1 MAAPYTWLDDARTT
15 AASPR
20 SIGGP
25 TLVLANGSKFG
36 APSPSAPLQV
46 AIRRS
51 NALVVVLL
59 ATARSGSSLTI
70 SGPAPGYSD
79 AAVQAGDDVLVGP
92 TAADMAAI
100 WAAIDGKQGSL
111 TLTTTGSSG
120 AATLVGSTLNIPQY
134 SGGGGSGTVTSVSVA
149 TANGFAG
156 SVATPTTTP
165 AITLS
170 TNVTGLLKGDGTG
183 VSAATP
189 GTDYLT
195 GNQAITL
202 GGDLSGSGATS
213 ITATIASNAVTTAK
227 VNNNAVT
234 YAKMQTAASAGIIG
248 ASTAGNYGHVTIGAG
263 LSLSGGVLSS
273 TISGTVTSVG
283 LTVPTGLSVSGS
295 PVTGSGTLA
304 VTLGV
309 SGLLKGS
316 AGAIVA
322 AAAGTDYVSPS
333 GLTSALASYVTLT
346 GAQTLYDKSTQS
358 SGSGDQLK
366 FNNTLGVQA
375 SGVDADGNEG
385 AYDLSFLLAAGVDL
399 IAGAS
404 ASQTARWPGKIA
416 EILIKA
422 NVNGA
427 SGGFTLKI
435 VKNGSTIA
443 TQAVAA
449 SNTSV
454 VTIASGSISD
464 LAIAK
469 SDVFAA
475 TCESSPAPGTGVQ
488 SVEVYIKHARRNR

>member
-20 SIGGP
+20 SSGGA
-25 TLVLANGSKFG
+25 TLVLADGTKFG
-36 APSPSAPLQV
+36 APSPSAPIQV

-51 NALVVVLL
+51 DALVVVLL

-149 TANGFAG
+149 TANGFGG
-156 SVATPTTTP
+156 SVANATTTP
-165 AITLS
+165 AITI
-170 TNVTGLLKGDGTG
+170 TTGVTGLLKGDGTG
-183 VSAATP
+183 VSAAVA

-195 GNQAITL
+195 GNQTVTL
-202 GGDLSGSGATS
+202 GGDLSGSGTTS

-227 VNNNAVT
+227 VNNNAIT
-234 YAKMQTAASAGIIG
+234 YAKLQTAASAGVVG
-248 ASTAGNYGHVTIGAG
+248 ASAAGNYGHVTIGAG

-273 TISGTVTSVG
+273 TVSGTVTSVG

-322 AAAGTDYVSPS
+322 A
-333 GLTSALASYVTLT
+333 
-346 GAQTLYDKSTQS
+346 
-358 SGSGDQLK
+358 GSGDVTTSLINDKAVTYAKIADATGAGLLGATGAGAHQLLTIGSGLSLVGT
-366 FNNTLGVQA
+366 TLSASTGATEWSMVWTTSAYGRTAVGAIDPRPRRARSAAVPVRLLIYCESGAGAAGCSIQITVDGVNLLSSALTLAPAATLA
-375 SGVDADGNEG
+375 STTSFAVTSIPVDA
-385 AYDLSFLLAAGVDL
+385 V
-399 IAGAS
+399 
-404 ASQTARWPGKIA
+404 
-416 EILIKA
+416 IKA
-422 NVNGA
+422 TATAMDGA
-427 SGGFTLKI
+427 TRG
-435 VKNGSTIA
+435 
-443 TQAVAA
+443 
-449 SNTSV
+449 V
-454 VTIASGSISD
+454 VIE
-464 LAIAK
+464 LVLQK
-469 SDVFAA
+469 V
-475 TCESSPAPGTGVQ
+475 
-488 SVEVYIKHARRNR
+488 